1 MQNCACTTF
10 RNPITVSDVYRV
22 RDFVVG
28 SGGKCLIWFNLNI
41 SVYNIF
47 LSVLHL
53 YNVIINLPNHSYIIS
68 LKISDNTTYPNLD
81 TNQKYFHC
89 GIGSGDVLLDTKE
102 AYACNNPNW
111 GDQVYKINKGEFH
124 TIPINPLV
132 I

>member
-10 RNPITVSDVYRV
+10 RNPISISDAYRV
-22 RDFVVG
+22 KDFVIG

-47 LSVLHL
+47 
-53 YNVIINLPNHSYIIS
+53 IINLPNHSYIIS

-81 TNQKYFHC
+81 PNQKYFHC

-102 AYACNNPNW
+102 TNACNNPNW
-111 GDQVYKINKGEFH
+111 GDQVYKINKG
-124 TIPINPLV
+124 
-132 I
+132 